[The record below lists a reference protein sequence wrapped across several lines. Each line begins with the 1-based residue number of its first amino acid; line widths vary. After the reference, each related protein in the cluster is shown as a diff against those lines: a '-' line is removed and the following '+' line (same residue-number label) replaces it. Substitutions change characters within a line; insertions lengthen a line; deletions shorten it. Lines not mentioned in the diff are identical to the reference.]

1 MEFGFNWM
9 TFSTFD
15 SDSRPMW
22 HGICNCAADH
32 GGGWWFDWCTA
43 AGLNYDSDSI
53 WAVSNVDYDWD
64 VQACTHVPVRA
75 E

>member
-22 HGICNCAADH
+22 HGIWNSAADH
-32 GGGWWFDWCTA
+32 GDGDGWWFDWI
-43 AGLNYDSDSI
+43 D
-53 WAVSNVDYDWD
+53 
-64 VQACTHVPVRA
+64 VPVPD
-75 E
+75 